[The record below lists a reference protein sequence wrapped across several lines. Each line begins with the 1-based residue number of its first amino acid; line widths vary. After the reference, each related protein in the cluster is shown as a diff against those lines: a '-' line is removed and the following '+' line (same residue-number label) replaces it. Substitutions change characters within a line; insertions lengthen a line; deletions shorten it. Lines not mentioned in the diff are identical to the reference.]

1 MNCTNI
7 TRDPDGWTAAEA
19 AKYCIAITS
28 HPRWSPFFPV
38 YSVPHML
45 HQLSGGQFLI
55 WQLHLLRLPVGRR
68 EELGY
73 RSGIVHGCS
82 FPPSRI
88 LKGGTPITA
97 WMPRAVRVISYG
109 DSPESAP
116 FDAVS
121 GRNHSETRRLHSPPH
136 PEAARSL
143 ARRSPHTL
151 RLLYRLTTFRPES
164 MPQPRPPRT

>member
-1 MNCTNI
+1 MGGPLPKRPSTVSLSPR
-7 TRDPDGWTAAEA
+7 TLDGHHSSR
-19 AKYCIAITS
+19 CIASRICCTS
-28 HPRWSPFFPV
+28 CLVVSSSYGSFIFF
-38 YSVPHML
+38 
-45 HQLSGGQFLI
+45 GF
-55 WQLHLLRLPVGRR
+55 RLDRR

-73 RSGIVHGCS
+73 RSGIVYGCN
-82 FPPSRI
+82 FPSSRI

-97 WMPRAVRVISYG
+97 WMPRAVRLISQG

-121 GRNHSETRRLHSPPH
+121 WRNHSETRRLHSPPH

-151 RLLYRLTTFRPES
+151 GLLCRPTNFRPQGIS
-164 MPQPRPPRT
+164 QPRPPRT